1 LKENEYEDQL
11 VDDADGEGESP
22 EGRMRSKEGSVG
34 HDGHAEG
41 DPEEHGGQETPPA
54 VVLGVV
60 FERVLDHADV
70 DQTADLFVKSG
81 KTFLNLFQMYL
92 KL

>member
-1 LKENEYEDQL
+1 LKKNEYEDQL

-22 EGRMRSKEGSVG
+22 EGRMRSEEGSVG

-60 FERVLDHADV
+60 FERILDHADV
-70 DQTADLFVKSG
+70 DQTADLFEKRVY
-81 KTFLNLFQMYL
+81 TFLNKVLMHF
-92 KL
+92 